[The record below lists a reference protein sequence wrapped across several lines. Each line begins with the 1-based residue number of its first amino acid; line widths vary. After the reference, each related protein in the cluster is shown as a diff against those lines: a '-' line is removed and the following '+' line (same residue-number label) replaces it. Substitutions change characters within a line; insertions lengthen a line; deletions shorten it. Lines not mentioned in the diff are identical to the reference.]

1 MDSSGKPGINPVPCV
16 MLRASENTCPLLVMF
31 IVYVLVTPFLLMV
44 TVYVPGGSV
53 KVTTPCAFVTP

>member
-44 TVYVPGGSV
+44 TV
-53 KVTTPCAFVTP
+53 